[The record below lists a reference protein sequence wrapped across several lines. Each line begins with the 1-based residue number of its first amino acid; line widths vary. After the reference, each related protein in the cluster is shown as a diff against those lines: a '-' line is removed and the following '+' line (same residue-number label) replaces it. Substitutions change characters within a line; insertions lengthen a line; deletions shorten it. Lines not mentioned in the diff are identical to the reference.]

1 MSVRMSVN
9 KVAKE
14 LGLSAPTL
22 RDYVKRYEKELV
34 ERGILEVEERV
45 VRKRYFVL
53 VESQKFLDAIKSLV
67 KGE

>member
-1 MSVRMSVN
+1 MSVN

-22 RDYVKRYEKELV
+22 RDYIRRYEKELV
-34 ERGILEVEERV
+34 DRGVLEVEERV

-53 VESQKFLDAIKSLV
+53 VEPGEFLEAV
-67 KGE
+67 KNLARGE

>member
-9 KVAKE
+9 RVAKE

-22 RDYVKRYEKELV
+22 RDYIRRYEKELV
-34 ERGILEVEERV
+34 ERGVLEVEERV

-53 VESQKFLDAIKSLV
+53 VAPNRFLEMIRDLA